1 MKVAA
6 PQLHAIFL
14 RANLSMY
21 RYFIYIPHIN
31 YSRGELGN
39 LYLQFLWFY

>member
-14 RANLSMY
+14 RANLCMCW
-21 RYFIYIPHIN
+21 YFIYMLRIN
-31 YSRGELGN
+31 HSRGEVGN
-39 LYLQFLWFY
+39 LRPQFL